1 MVRFIDELKNSNIAN
16 IDTLVGNKVLRGL
29 TKGMAN
35 VGYDTVNFLAD
46 ASLGPAYNVMK
57 NIRAIPQ
64 IPQMVKAAP
73 KAIKNEYGQFK
84 ANPAEKT
91 AEAIGYGVGSLALG
105 GLGTKKFP
113 AVKPTVPKVQ
123 PKVSTKPNIPEV
135 RSNATTGN
143 FVKPKIPEVKSGVT
157 TDMLAQKN
165 LEYKKNLSPVELQAN
180 IESNYIGGD
189 PQQIANEYL
198 ANTKRNVTN
207 LAFVDDAGNI
217 HNPYGA
223 YDVSSK
229 QILLSPQATTGTEAH
244 EGAHALLYRMMDAAN
259 NGNPRAIKFLDEVYN
274 MSGRGA
280 KGNEAFAYGA
290 EWARDPNYAVDLN
303 QLYKYGFNPENVMD
317 AGALTERLY
326 GYRR

>member
-1 MVRFIDELKNSNIAN
+1 MVRFIDELKNTHITNTDA
-16 IDTLVGNKVLRGL
+16 LVGNKILRGL
-29 TKGMAN
+29 VKGAGN
-35 VGYDTVNFLAD
+35 AGYDTLNFLAE
-46 ASLGPAYNVMK
+46 ASLGPAYNAVK
-57 NIRAIPQ
+57 NMQAISKIPQ
-64 IPQMVKAAP
+64 AIKAAP
-73 KAIKNEYGQFK
+73 QAIKNEYEQFK

-105 GLGTKKFP
+105 GLGAKKIP

-123 PKVSTKPNIPEV
+123 PKVSAKPN
-135 RSNATTGN
+135 
-143 FVKPKIPEVKSGVT
+143 IPEVKSGVT
-157 TDMLAQKN
+157 TDMLAEKN
-165 LEYKKNLSPVELQAN
+165 LEYKKNLSPTELQAN
-180 IESNYIGGD
+180 IESNYISGN
-189 PQQIANEYL
+189 PQQIVNEYL

-229 QILLSPQATTGTEAH
+229 QILLSPQATAGTEVH

-259 NGNPRAIKFLDEVYN
+259 SGNPRAIRFLDEVYN

-290 EWARDPNYAVDLN
+290 EWARDPNYAIDLN
-303 QLYKYGFNPENVMD
+303 QLYQYGFNPEDVID
-317 AGALTERLY
+317 AGTLTERLY

>member
-1 MVRFIDELKNSNIAN
+1 MVRFIDELKNTHIAN
-16 IDTLVGNKVLRGL
+16 TDALVGNKILRGL
-29 TKGMAN
+29 VKGAGN
-35 VGYDTVNFLAD
+35 AGYDALNFLAE
-46 ASLGPAYNVMK
+46 ASLSPAYNAVK
-57 NIRAIPQ
+57 NIQAIPK
-64 IPQMVKAAP
+64 IPQTIKAAP
-73 KAIKNEYGQFK
+73 QAIKNEYEQFK

-91 AEAIGYGVGSLALG
+91 AEAIGYGAGSLALG
-105 GLGTKKFP
+105 GLGAKKVP
-113 AVKPTVPKVQ
+113 AAKLVASKAQ
-123 PKVSTKPNIPEV
+123 PKVNVK
-135 RSNATTGN
+135 SN
-143 FVKPKIPEVKSGVT
+143 IPEVKSGVT

-189 PQQIANEYL
+189 PQQIVNEYL
-198 ANTKRNVTN
+198 ANTRRNVTN

-223 YDVSSK
+223 YDVPSK
-229 QILLSPQATTGTEAH
+229 QILLSPQATTGTEVH
-244 EGAHALLYRMMDAAN
+244 EGTHALLYRMMDAAN
-259 NGNPRAIKFLDEVYN
+259 NGNPRAIRFLDEVYN

-303 QLYKYGFNPENVMD
+303 QLYKYGFNPEDVMD
-317 AGALTERLY
+317 TGALTERLY